1 VRVTRFRVFE
11 TSLLLVIFVGVL
23 ACTDSKT
30 SDTHREVLADA
41 YELAEQKAIPDRW
54 QQLNKTGWGAALLAF
69 GEVEPSDS
77 ELGVYS
83 IGFPP
88 IPEDPE
94 YAYEEWELSY
104 EPDLLI
110 PVNASA
116 YLTAV
121 VLFCDSLDDQSP
133 ECQIYAGTVKNMI
146 GAVRSDTA
154 DDSETEVPS
163 DSDIG
168 TLDSAFEELFWIAA
182 DAANISRQTPFPDA
196 RDELAEII
204 WEDVGKDYYALED
217 VGIDAV
223 VTVPFCLTYLGAA
236 LRIDTV
242 REHSPSIQKSA
253 VLFNNAIDSLRMF
266 KEEIARYQSGEIS
279 GRIDEEFCAE
289 NGQEILDISLA
300 E

>member
-1 VRVTRFRVFE
+1 MPVTRIRIFGI
-11 TSLLLVIFVGVL
+11 SLLLIIFVVAL

-30 SDTHREVLADA
+30 SDPRREVLADA

-69 GEVEPSDS
+69 GEVELSDS
-77 ELGVYS
+77 EPGIYS

-88 IPEDPE
+88 IPDDPE

-104 EPDLLI
+104 DPDLLI

-116 YLTAV
+116 YLTAAL
-121 VLFCDSLDDQSP
+121 LFCDSLDDPSP
-133 ECQIYAGTVKNMI
+133 ECQIYAETVKNMI
-146 GAVRSDTA
+146 AQLDS
-154 DDSETEVPS
+154 DDSPEMES
-163 DSDIG
+163 NASSDIG

-196 RDELAEII
+196 RDELAAII
-204 WEDVGKDYYALED
+204 WKEAGRDYDALQAD
-217 VGIDAV
+217 GIDAAI
-223 VTVPFCLTYLGAA
+223 TLPYCITYLGVSV
-236 LRIDTV
+236 RMYTV
-242 REHSPSIQKSA
+242 MEYSPSIQTSS

-266 KEEIARYQSGEIS
+266 NADVDRYRSGDIV
-279 GRIDEEFCAE
+279 GRLDEEFCAE
-289 NGQEILDISLA
+289 NGQEILDLSLS